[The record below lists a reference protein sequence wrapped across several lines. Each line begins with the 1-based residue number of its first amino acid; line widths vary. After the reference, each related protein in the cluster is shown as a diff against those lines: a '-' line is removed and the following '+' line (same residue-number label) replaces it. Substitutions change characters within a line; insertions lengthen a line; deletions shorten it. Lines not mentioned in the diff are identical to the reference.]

1 MEQLDQLAAALAK
14 AQAAFPAV
22 PKSGRNPHLNN
33 DYSTLDDI
41 INTIR
46 HPLSEN
52 GLSFVQL
59 LGSNGEGI
67 TLRTMLLHESG
78 QALEATV
85 SIDPGE
91 GQRGVNA
98 LQALGSAITYMKR
111 YALGAMLGISTD
123 GDTDGEGSKAKA
135 APARMQPQPVPP
147 PTNRPLDGTTVRAVI
162 RKKAG
167 WQDGSRLDGEPITD
181 GQVRSVGSLM
191 SDALKTQGMTQ
202 ALLDKARH
210 DALGFLLGVTET
222 HALTKKEASAIISW
236 LKEEDSWDLNEYARQ
251 ESANVLTAL
260 AEEAGQQKMEL

>member
-1 MEQLDQLAAALAK
+1 MEQLNELATALAK

-22 PKSGRNPHLNN
+22 PKTGKNPHLKN
-33 DYSTLDDI
+33 DYSTLDDVI
-41 INTIR
+41 KAIR
-46 HPLSEN
+46 QPLADN
-52 GLSFVQL
+52 GMSFVQL
-59 LGSNGEGI
+59 LGSNGGGV

-78 QALEATV
+78 QSLESTV
-85 SIDPGE
+85 AIDPGE
-91 GQRGVNA
+91 GSRGVNA

-111 YALGAMLGISTD
+111 YSLTAMLGIAAD
-123 GDTDGEGSKAKA
+123 GDTDGEGTQAKA
-135 APARMQPQPVPP
+135 APRKQQQKQAAP
-147 PTNRPLDGTTVRAVI
+147 PTNRPLDGATVREVI

-167 WQDGSRLDGEPITD
+167 WQDGSRLDGEPITE

-236 LKEEDSWDLNEYARQ
+236 LKEEDSWDLNSYARQ